1 MQKIVYPS
9 YLFCSFHK
17 LGSRDSGKRLQS
29 TNWMVNA
36 AIEFSRSIKLM
47 QMQNL
52 MKLFWWLEGEQLSL
66 TRSGSKFY
74 FKSYIF

>member
-9 YLFCSFHK
+9 YLFCNFHK
-17 LGSRDSGKRLQS
+17 RGSLDSGKSLQS

-47 QMQNL
+47 QMQDL

-66 TRSGSKFY
+66 TGSGSKFC